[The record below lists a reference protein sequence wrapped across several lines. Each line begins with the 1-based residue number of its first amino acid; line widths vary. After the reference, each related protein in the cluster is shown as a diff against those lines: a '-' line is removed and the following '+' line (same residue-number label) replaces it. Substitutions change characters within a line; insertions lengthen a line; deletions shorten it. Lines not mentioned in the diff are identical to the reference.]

1 MNKPKRALSIKQT
14 AAEMILQCKKKVEY
28 RTIPTNIRERVYIY
42 ASKKPRSGKDAEEVK
57 AHPEKYPTGV
67 LVGTVEITGCTKKQ
81 EKKYQWHLAK
91 PERLPKNIKPE
102 NRPQPV
108 WFHPFKEEDHCIV
121 QFRRAIRRLPSDEP
135 RDDPNVWYKTQK
147 EHWLGWL
154 KEYGGPGAYGRIPG
168 QERDARFA
176 YNHIVNHQMLLW
188 IIDAAGV
195 GSDLVKAARRAAE
208 KNDSMMAKSA
218 AIRKLVPWEVLA
230 DALWAKA
237 EKE

>member
-1 MNKPKRALSIKQT
+1 MNKPKRALSIRQPY
-14 AAEMILQCKKKVEY
+14 AEMILRGEKKVEY
-28 RTIPTNIRERVYIY
+28 RTIRTNIRERVYIY
-42 ASKKPRSGKDAEEVK
+42 ASKKPRSGEDAAEVK
-57 AHPEKYPTGV
+57 AHPDKYPLGV
-67 LVGTVEITGCTKKQ
+67 LVGTVEITDCTGGQ
-81 EKKYQWHLAK
+81 RGYEWHLAK
-91 PERLPKNIKPE
+91 PERLPKPLEPE
-102 NRPQPV
+102 NRPQPNF
-108 WFHPFKEEDHCIV
+108 FHPFKEEDYSILE
-121 QFRRAIRRLPSDEP
+121 FIRVIKKLPSDEP
-135 RDDPNVWYKTQK
+135 VEDPKVWYKTQK

-188 IIDAAGV
+188 IIDASGV

-208 KNDSMMAKSA
+208 KKDSMMAKSA